1 MPEENQNN
9 QQQAG
14 TQGGT
19 QGGDGTG
26 GGGFQAIT
34 SQEELNRVIGAR
46 INQVKSQYADYDVI
60 REKAAKFD
68 QADEANKSEL
78 QKALDRAEKAEKD
91 LTPAQTQVARLEVAL
106 EKGLT
111 LTQAKRLVGTTK
123 DELAADADELLADL
137 GGKSGGGAGGKRPD
151 ARQLQS
157 GSRGNGDENAGLTGK
172 ERAAALLRQYR
183 SASH

>member
-1 MPEENQNN
+1 MPEENEN

-14 TQGGT
+14 AQGGG
-19 QGGDGTG
+19 QGSDAGSTA
-26 GGGFQAIT
+26 FQAIT

-46 INQVKSQYADYDVI
+46 INQVKGQYADYDQL
-60 REKAAKFD
+60 REKAQMYD
-68 QADEANKSEL
+68 QGVEANKSEL
-78 QKALDRAEKAEKD
+78 QKAVERAEKAEKD
-91 LTPAQTQVARLEVAL
+91 LTPTRAQVARLEVAL

-137 GGKSGGGAGGKRPD
+137 GGKSGGGAGGGKRRD

-157 GSRGNGDENAGLTGK
+157 GSRGSGDENAGLTGK
-172 ERAAALLRQYR
+172 ERAAAALRQLR
-183 SASH
+183 GND